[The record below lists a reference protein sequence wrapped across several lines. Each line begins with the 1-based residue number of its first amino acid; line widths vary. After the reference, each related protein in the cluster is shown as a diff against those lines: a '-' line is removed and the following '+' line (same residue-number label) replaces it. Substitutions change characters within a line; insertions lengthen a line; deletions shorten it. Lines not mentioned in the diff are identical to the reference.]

1 MQKAVTDA
9 GVEFKFMDKAAIRY
23 GVLETLS
30 EFQMVSG
37 IAPCTSVGIF
47 NEAVITFGR

>member
-30 EFQMVSG
+30 E
-37 IAPCTSVGIF
+37 
-47 NEAVITFGR
+47 